1 MRAAAAAIIIGNKI
15 GAEEEDVAIDYSKR
29 ISILAP
35 IAGFILGII
44 ILVHEFGHFIWAK
57 TFGVHIY
64 EFSIGMGPLLHTHKG
79 KKDGINY
86 NIRAIPIGGF
96 VSMAGEVYDSGEV
109 DENNK
114 KIKKDKLMCNKKW
127 WQRLI
132 ILVAG
137 VVNNFILAIV
147 ILFIYTL
154 IWGGGAITP
163 KVLNVVEDK
172 PAAAAGLKSGDVI
185 TSINGYNV
193 SSWDKAQIILYYKNT
208 NEYYTFEVKH
218 TDGTKEEIKIK
229 PEIIKDEETGAESKL
244 FGIQIDAEDT
254 SNVFKSFVYSIRK
267 FNSIISS
274 MVYTIWGLISGKIGL
289 SALSG
294 PVGIYEAVG
303 ETINYGIN
311 YFLYILAFLSI
322 NVGFINI
329 LPFPAF
335 DGGHVLF
342 LIIEKIKG
350 SPVNAKIENTCH
362 LIGFILV
369 FLLMIVVTIS
379 DIIKLF

>member
-1 MRAAAAAIIIGNKI
+1 MLSSIGLFIIKI
-15 GAEEEDVAIDYSKR
+15 
-29 ISILAP
+29 LLLL
-35 IAGFILGII
+35 FILGII

-185 TSINGYNV
+185 TNINGYNV

-254 SNVFKSFVYSIRK
+254 SNVFKSFIYSIRK

-350 SPVNAKIENTCH
+350 KPVDPKVENTIH
-362 LIGFILV
+362 NIGF
-369 FLLMIVVTIS
+369 FLLLALIIYVTFN
-379 DIIKLF
+379 DILRLFS

>member
-1 MRAAAAAIIIGNKI
+1 MLSSIGLFIIKI
-15 GAEEEDVAIDYSKR
+15 LLLI
-29 ISILAP
+29 
-35 IAGFILGII
+35 FILGII

-185 TSINGYNV
+185 TNINGYNV

-218 TDGTKEEIKIK
+218 TDGTKEKIKIK
-229 PEIIKDEETGAESKL
+229 PEIIKDEETGAKSKL

-294 PVGIYEAVG
+294 PVGIYEVVG

>member
-1 MRAAAAAIIIGNKI
+1 MLPSIGLFIIKI
-15 GAEEEDVAIDYSKR
+15 
-29 ISILAP
+29 LLLL
-35 IAGFILGII
+35 FILGII

-163 KVLNVVEDK
+163 KVLNVVEYK
-172 PAAAAGLKSGDVI
+172 PAAVAGLKSGDVI
-185 TSINGYNV
+185 TNINGYNV

-229 PEIIKDEETGAESKL
+229 PEIIKDEETGVESKL

-254 SNVFKSFVYSIRK
+254 SNVFKSFIYSIRK

-294 PVGIYEAVG
+294 PVGIYEVVG

-369 FLLMIVVTIS
+369 FLLMIIVTIS

>member
-1 MRAAAAAIIIGNKI
+1 MLPSIGLFIIKI
-15 GAEEEDVAIDYSKR
+15 
-29 ISILAP
+29 LLLL
-35 IAGFILGII
+35 FILGII

-86 NIRAIPIGGF
+86 NIRVIPIGGF

-185 TSINGYNV
+185 TNINGYNV

-218 TDGTKEEIKIK
+218 TDGIKEEIKIK
-229 PEIIKDEETGAESKL
+229 PEIIKDEKTGAESKL
-244 FGIQIDAEDT
+244 FGIQIDADDT
-254 SNVFKSFVYSIRK
+254 SNVFKSFIYSIRK

-274 MVYTIWGLISGKIGL
+274 MVYTIWGLVSGKIGL

-294 PVGIYEAVG
+294 PVGIYEVVG

-362 LIGFILV
+362 LIGFILI

>member
-1 MRAAAAAIIIGNKI
+1 MLSSIGLFIIKI
-15 GAEEEDVAIDYSKR
+15 
-29 ISILAP
+29 LLLL
-35 IAGFILGII
+35 FILGII

-172 PAAAAGLKSGDVI
+172 PAAAAGLKSGDII
-185 TSINGYNV
+185 TNINGYNV

>member
-1 MRAAAAAIIIGNKI
+1 MLSSIGLFIIKI
-15 GAEEEDVAIDYSKR
+15 LLLI
-29 ISILAP
+29 
-35 IAGFILGII
+35 FILGII

-185 TSINGYNV
+185 TNINGYNV

-254 SNVFKSFVYSIRK
+254 SNVFKSFIYSIRK

-294 PVGIYEAVG
+294 PVGIYEVVG

-335 DGGHVLF
+335 DGGHVFF

>member
-1 MRAAAAAIIIGNKI
+1 MLPSIGLFIIKI
-15 GAEEEDVAIDYSKR
+15 
-29 ISILAP
+29 LLLL
-35 IAGFILGII
+35 FILGII

-127 WQRLI
+127 WQRLT

-172 PAAAAGLKSGDVI
+172 PAAVAGLKSGDVI
-185 TSINGYNV
+185 TNINGYNV

-229 PEIIKDEETGAESKL
+229 PEIIKDEETGVESKL

-369 FLLMIVVTIS
+369 FLLMIIVTIS

>member
-1 MRAAAAAIIIGNKI
+1 MFASIGLFIIKI
-15 GAEEEDVAIDYSKR
+15 
-29 ISILAP
+29 LLLL
-35 IAGFILGII
+35 FILGII

-147 ILFIYTL
+147 ILFVYTL

-163 KVLNVVEDK
+163 KVLDVVEDK

-185 TSINGYNV
+185 TSINGYKV
-193 SSWDKAQIILYYKNT
+193 ASWDKAQIILYYKNT

-254 SNVFKSFVYSIRK
+254 SNVFKSFIYSIRK

-294 PVGIYEAVG
+294 PVGIYEVVG

-362 LIGFILV
+362 LIGFILI

>member
-1 MRAAAAAIIIGNKI
+1 MLSSIGLFIIKI
-15 GAEEEDVAIDYSKR
+15 
-29 ISILAP
+29 LLLL
-35 IAGFILGII
+35 FILGII

-96 VSMAGEVYDSGEV
+96 VSMAGEVYESGEV

-185 TSINGYNV
+185 TNINGYNV

>member
-1 MRAAAAAIIIGNKI
+1 MLSSIGLFIIKI
-15 GAEEEDVAIDYSKR
+15 LLLI
-29 ISILAP
+29 
-35 IAGFILGII
+35 FILGII

-163 KVLNVVEDK
+163 KVLNVVEGK

-185 TSINGYNV
+185 TNINGYNV

-218 TDGTKEEIKIK
+218 TDGTKEKIKIK

-294 PVGIYEAVG
+294 PVGIYEVVG

>member
-1 MRAAAAAIIIGNKI
+1 MLPSIGLFIIKI
-15 GAEEEDVAIDYSKR
+15 
-29 ISILAP
+29 LLLL
-35 IAGFILGII
+35 FILGII

-185 TSINGYNV
+185 TNINGYNV

-229 PEIIKDEETGAESKL
+229 PEIIKDEETGVESKL

-254 SNVFKSFVYSIRK
+254 SNVFKSFIYSIRK

-294 PVGIYEAVG
+294 PVGIYEVVG

-362 LIGFILV
+362 LIGFILI
-369 FLLMIVVTIS
+369 FLLMIIVTIS

>member
-1 MRAAAAAIIIGNKI
+1 MLPSIGLFIIKI
-15 GAEEEDVAIDYSKR
+15 
-29 ISILAP
+29 LLLL
-35 IAGFILGII
+35 FILGII

-132 ILVAG
+132 ILIAG

-185 TSINGYNV
+185 TNINGYNV

-294 PVGIYEAVG
+294 PVGIYEVVG

>member
-1 MRAAAAAIIIGNKI
+1 MLPCICLFIIKI
-15 GAEEEDVAIDYSKR
+15 
-29 ISILAP
+29 LLLL
-35 IAGFILGII
+35 FILGII

-109 DENNK
+109 DDNNK

-185 TSINGYNV
+185 TNINGYNV

-362 LIGFILV
+362 LIGFILI

>member
-1 MRAAAAAIIIGNKI
+1 MKKLLKSKKI
-15 GAEEEDVAIDYSKR
+15 YKNLLFVAIFAYVLY
-29 ISILAP
+29 I
-35 IAGFILGII
+35 FIGQQ
-44 ILVHEFGHFIWAK
+44 K
-57 TFGVHIY
+57 T
-64 EFSIGMGPLLHTHKG
+64 
-79 KKDGINY
+79 
-86 NIRAIPIGGF
+86 
-96 VSMAGEVYDSGEV
+96 
-109 DENNK
+109 
-114 KIKKDKLMCNKKW
+114 
-127 WQRLI
+127 
-132 ILVAG
+132 
-137 VVNNFILAIV
+137 
-147 ILFIYTL
+147 
-154 IWGGGAITP
+154 
-163 KVLNVVEDK
+163 LN
-172 PAAAAGLKSGDVI
+172 S
-185 TSINGYNV
+185 
-193 SSWDKAQIILYYKNT
+193 YKNT

-254 SNVFKSFVYSIRK
+254 SNVFKSFIYSIRK

-303 ETINYGIN
+303 ETINYGIK

>member
-1 MRAAAAAIIIGNKI
+1 MLSSIGLFIIKI
-15 GAEEEDVAIDYSKR
+15 
-29 ISILAP
+29 LLLL
-35 IAGFILGII
+35 FILGII

-185 TSINGYNV
+185 TNINGYNV

-254 SNVFKSFVYSIRK
+254 SNVFKSFV
-267 FNSIISS
+267 
-274 MVYTIWGLISGKIGL
+274 
-289 SALSG
+289 
-294 PVGIYEAVG
+294 
-303 ETINYGIN
+303 
-311 YFLYILAFLSI
+311 
-322 NVGFINI
+322 
-329 LPFPAF
+329 
-335 DGGHVLF
+335 
-342 LIIEKIKG
+342 
-350 SPVNAKIENTCH
+350 
-362 LIGFILV
+362 
-369 FLLMIVVTIS
+369 
-379 DIIKLF
+379 

>member
-1 MRAAAAAIIIGNKI
+1 MLSSIGLFIIKI
-15 GAEEEDVAIDYSKR
+15 
-29 ISILAP
+29 LLLL
-35 IAGFILGII
+35 FILGII

-185 TSINGYNV
+185 TNINGYNV

-254 SNVFKSFVYSIRK
+254 SNVFKSFIYSIRK

-369 FLLMIVVTIS
+369 FLLMIVVTIN

>member
-1 MRAAAAAIIIGNKI
+1 MLSSIGLFIIKI
-15 GAEEEDVAIDYSKR
+15 
-29 ISILAP
+29 LLLL
-35 IAGFILGII
+35 FILGII

-185 TSINGYNV
+185 TNINGYNV

-294 PVGIYEAVG
+294 PVGIYEVVG

>member
-1 MRAAAAAIIIGNKI
+1 MLSSIGLFIIKI
-15 GAEEEDVAIDYSKR
+15 
-29 ISILAP
+29 LLLL
-35 IAGFILGII
+35 FILGII

-172 PAAAAGLKSGDVI
+172 PAAAAGLKSGDII
-185 TSINGYNV
+185 TNINGYNV

-254 SNVFKSFVYSIRK
+254 SNVFKSFIYSIRK

-294 PVGIYEAVG
+294 PVGIYEVVG

>member
-1 MRAAAAAIIIGNKI
+1 MLPSIGLFIIKI
-15 GAEEEDVAIDYSKR
+15 
-29 ISILAP
+29 LLLL
-35 IAGFILGII
+35 FILGII

-185 TSINGYNV
+185 TNINGYNV

-254 SNVFKSFVYSIRK
+254 SNVFKSFIYSIRK

>member
-1 MRAAAAAIIIGNKI
+1 MLSSIGLFIIKI
-15 GAEEEDVAIDYSKR
+15 
-29 ISILAP
+29 LLLL
-35 IAGFILGII
+35 FILGII

-172 PAAAAGLKSGDVI
+172 PAAAARLKSGDVI
-185 TSINGYNV
+185 TNINGYNV

-254 SNVFKSFVYSIRK
+254 SNVFKSFIYSIRK

>member
-1 MRAAAAAIIIGNKI
+1 MLPSIGLFIIKI
-15 GAEEEDVAIDYSKR
+15 
-29 ISILAP
+29 LLLL
-35 IAGFILGII
+35 FILGII

-274 MVYTIWGLISGKIGL
+274 MVYTIWGLVSGKIGL

-294 PVGIYEAVG
+294 PVGIYEVVG

-362 LIGFILV
+362 LIGFILI
-369 FLLMIVVTIS
+369 FLLMIIVTIS

>member
-1 MRAAAAAIIIGNKI
+1 MLPSIGLFIIKI
-15 GAEEEDVAIDYSKR
+15 
-29 ISILAP
+29 LLLL
-35 IAGFILGII
+35 FILGII

-185 TSINGYNV
+185 TNINGYNV

-254 SNVFKSFVYSIRK
+254 SNVFKSFIYSIRK

-274 MVYTIWGLISGKIGL
+274 MVYTIWGLVSGKIGL

-294 PVGIYEAVG
+294 PVGIYEVVG

-362 LIGFILV
+362 LIGFILI
-369 FLLMIVVTIS
+369 FLLMIIVTIS

>member
-1 MRAAAAAIIIGNKI
+1 MFASIGLFIIKI
-15 GAEEEDVAIDYSKR
+15 
-29 ISILAP
+29 LLLL
-35 IAGFILGII
+35 FILGII

-147 ILFIYTL
+147 ILFVYTL

-185 TSINGYNV
+185 TSINGYKV
-193 SSWDKAQIILYYKNT
+193 ASWDKAQIILYYKNT

-254 SNVFKSFVYSIRK
+254 SNVFKSFIYSIRK
-267 FNSIISS
+267 FNSIVSS

-294 PVGIYEAVG
+294 PVGIYEVVG

-362 LIGFILV
+362 LIGFILI

>member
-1 MRAAAAAIIIGNKI
+1 MLPSIGLFIIKI
-15 GAEEEDVAIDYSKR
+15 
-29 ISILAP
+29 LLLL
-35 IAGFILGII
+35 FILGII

-294 PVGIYEAVG
+294 PVGIYEVVG

-362 LIGFILV
+362 LIGFILI
-369 FLLMIVVTIS
+369 FLLMIIVTIS